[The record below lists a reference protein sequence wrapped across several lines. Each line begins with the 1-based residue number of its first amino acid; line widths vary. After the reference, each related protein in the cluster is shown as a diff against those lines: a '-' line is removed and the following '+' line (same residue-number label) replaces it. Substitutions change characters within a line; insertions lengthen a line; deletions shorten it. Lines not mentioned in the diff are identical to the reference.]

1 MRVTDSSFEEEGL
14 DGLVMG
20 VLFPDWVGFNSVR
33 VGLGS
38 SFETEGLDGLVI
50 GVLFP
55 DWVGF
60 NSVRVGLGSS
70 FETEGLD
77 GLVTLGLWVLGCAK
91 PATPTNWK
99 AKNIIKNFF
108 IAL

>member
-1 MRVTDSSFEEEGL
+1 MVTVSSFEEEGL

-60 NSVRVGLGSS
+60 NNVMVGPVSS

-91 PATPTNWK
+91 PATPTNRK